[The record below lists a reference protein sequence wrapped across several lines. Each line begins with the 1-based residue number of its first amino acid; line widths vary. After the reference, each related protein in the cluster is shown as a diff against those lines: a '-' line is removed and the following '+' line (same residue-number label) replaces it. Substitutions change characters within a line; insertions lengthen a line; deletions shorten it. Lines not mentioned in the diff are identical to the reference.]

1 MKNLLFTGLLL
12 ISLAACSEKVIL
24 DKETKESI
32 AEVSAGNHTIVN
44 PLSDAMDRGQHEL
57 EKNVVVDVSAYKD
70 QAVKRGD
77 IVYYGDKNISRVVAL
92 PNERINITDGQIYIN
107 GAKLTAF
114 YGAAHIRGYDY
125 KAFQTSDIEEPAKQN
140 LIGEIYTKQVQEITL
155 NGDDVFVIG
164 DDWSRSSPS
173 TFRSLSLQELKGK
186 VIGVCKKCSN
196 P

>member
-1 MKNLLFTGLLL
+1 MKHLLFTGLLL
-12 ISLAACSEKVIL
+12 VSLAACSEKVIL

-32 AEVSAGNHTIVN
+32 AEVSAGNHTVVN
-44 PLSDAMDRGQHEL
+44 PLSDAMDHGQHEL